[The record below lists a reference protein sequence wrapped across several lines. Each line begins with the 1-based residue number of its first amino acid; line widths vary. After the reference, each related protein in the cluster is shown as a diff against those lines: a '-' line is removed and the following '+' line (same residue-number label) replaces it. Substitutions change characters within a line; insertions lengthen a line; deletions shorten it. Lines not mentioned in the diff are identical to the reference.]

1 VEPFLSTCP
10 LEILR
15 SKFHIF
21 SDKKAMFDAEV
32 AKQLNQMCKEEE
44 GAGPKNFAEVVSTF
58 SSFSRLF
65 G

>member
-1 VEPFLSTCP
+1 LSTCP
-10 LEILR
+10 LEKVR

-44 GAGPKNFAEVVSTF
+44 GAVGPKNFAEVVSTF
-58 SSFSRLF
+58 ASFSRLF